1 MKDLRVW
8 IFGGRDVG
16 KMTIAI
22 HAVAELRWMGVPTV
36 LVYGLAEL
44 STEVRHVVD
53 LHIFGRY
60 PDTLTPHS
68 VAEMCAGNM
77 NFLVVRP
84 KYYWDNPPLL
94 SVPQASF
101 ESLRAEWTAEDE
113 LFEKTLRAGHVEYK
127 TLPGVRASVAYVV
140 DKIAQ
145 RVGARK

>member
-16 KMTIAI
+16 KTTIAM
-22 HAVAELRWMGVPTV
+22 HAVAELRWMGVPTD
-36 LVYGLAEL
+36 LTYGFSRLLAA
-44 STEVRHVVD
+44 SRCVVD
-53 LHIFGRY
+53 LHVFHQ
-60 PDTLTPHS
+60 DATALTPHD
-68 VAEMCAGNM
+68 VAELCAGNM
-77 NFLVVRP
+77 SFLVLRP
-84 KYYWDNPPLL
+84 KYYWDSPPLY

-140 DKIAQ
+140 DRIAQ
-145 RVGARK
+145 RIEVRK